1 VKDLTPNKRNAVY
14 FDDYWQ
20 AAGCQSIAWPLC
32 LVQFDT
38 AVNCGV
44 QRAKGFLAASG
55 GDVHAY
61 LKKRRSYYLSLVAIR
76 PGLKVFLKGW
86 LNRMDLLE
94 REVG

>member
-1 VKDLTPNKRNAVY
+1 
-14 FDDYWQ
+14 
-20 AAGCQSIAWPLC
+20 
-32 LVQFDT
+32 VQFDT

-61 LKKRRSYYLSLVAIR
+61 LKSDARTTSARAIR